1 MPAFDC
7 DSNRYM
13 AHKTAGTQVAAG
25 CPPPAPFLRPR
36 RASGGRRRGVGTL
49 QLQRAAD
56 MIQPVQGST
65 LRQGAETV
73 LKHGRFSE
81 QSEDGQRTELRAP

>member
-13 AHKTAGTQVAAG
+13 AHKTATGSQVAA
-25 CPPPAPFLRPR
+25 AAHHHHRS
-36 RASGGRRRGVGTL
+36 SGLGAHRGTEWARSSSSA
-49 QLQRAAD
+49 QLIY

-81 QSEDGQRTELRAP
+81 QSDDGQRTELRAP